1 MTVML
6 NVCNVIKVWILQA
19 TPWYAIL
26 MLFTIA
32 CCYVA
37 YNTFKVI
44 VRFYVMTSILI
55 LPMALLIA
63 LGLSR
68 ADFSYIFP
76 ITEAGWWNIIQAS
89 KETITAMY
97 GFEIFLIAFP
107 KVNGSSVAKLKA
119 ISIAN
124 GFVTLFLCF
133 YCLDLLYRI

>member
-6 NVCNVIKVWILQA
+6 NACNVIKVWVLHA
-19 TPWYAIL
+19 TPWSAIL
-26 MLFTIA
+26 ILCTVA

-44 VRFYVMTSILI
+44 VRFYVMASILI
-55 LPMALLIA
+55 IPMALLIA

-89 KETITAMY
+89 RKQLQPCM
-97 GFEIFLIAFP
+97 
-107 KVNGSSVAKLKA
+107 VLK
-119 ISIAN
+119 
-124 GFVTLFLCF
+124 LFLSLF
-133 YCLDLLYRI
+133 QK

>member
-63 LGLSR
+63 LGLS
-68 ADFSYIFP
+68 
-76 ITEAGWWNIIQAS
+76 
-89 KETITAMY
+89 
-97 GFEIFLIAFP
+97 
-107 KVNGSSVAKLKA
+107 
-119 ISIAN
+119 
-124 GFVTLFLCF
+124 
-133 YCLDLLYRI
+133 